1 MLRTVVSEDW
11 KVREHFVVE
20 SKGTLGVRAYRN
32 RCLHVG
38 NIASFGRMFLQC
50 SHQIHFI
57 HISHVT
63 LTFASDVI
71 AHNISFTFEM

>member
-1 MLRTVVSEDW
+1 MLRMVVSEDW

-20 SKGTLGVRAYRN
+20 SKGTLGARAYGN

-38 NIASFGRMFLQC
+38 NIAGFGRMFLQC
-50 SHQIHFI
+50 SQQIHFI

-63 LTFASDVI
+63 LTFASNVI
-71 AHNISFTFEM
+71 ANDG